1 MSQTILEVKNLKKH
15 FPIYGGVVRRKV
27 AAVHAVDDVSFDV
40 RPKETLGLVGESGCG
55 KTTLG
60 RTVLRL
66 IEPTS
71 GSAYYMGRD
80 IFKLG
85 RKDMRQLRLEMAM
98 VFQDPYAC
106 LNPRMTIADII
117 GEPIDIHGLAKGIE
131 KEKRIME
138 LLEKVGLTP
147 YHLYRYPH
155 EFSGGQKQ
163 RIGIARALAGNPK
176 MLVADE
182 PVSSL
187 DVSVRAQILNLMKDL
202 QMEYGF
208 SCLYISHD
216 LSTVKH
222 MSDRVAVMYVGKLVE
237 LAPVRVI
244 FDDPLH
250 PYTKA
255 LMSAIPIPGQRR
267 EDRIILKGNV
277 PTPIDPPPGCRFHP
291 RCSECKTECEKQD
304 PALIEVEKDHFVACF
319 GVEPKIE
326 PVKAEARMVTCKYC
340 QGLMEETSGT
350 CPNCGAPRRKWTK

>member
-1 MSQTILEVKNLKKH
+1 MFETILEVENLKKY
-15 FPIYGGVVRRKV
+15 FPIYGGIIPRPV

-40 RPKETLGLVGESGCG
+40 RAKETFGLVGESGCG

-60 RTVLRL
+60 RTILRL

-71 GSAYYMGRD
+71 GTVRYMGRD
-80 IFKLG
+80 IFKVKGKETLKLKG
-85 RKDMRQLRLEMAM
+85 KEMRKLRLEMAM
-98 VFQDPYAC
+98 VFQDPFAS
-106 LNPRMTIADII
+106 LNPRLTIADII
-117 GEPIDIHGLAKGIE
+117 SEPIDIHHLAKGAE
-131 KEKRIME
+131 REKRILD
-138 LLEKVGLTP
+138 LLQRVGMTP

-176 MLVADE
+176 LLVADE

-187 DVSVRAQILNLMKDL
+187 DVSVRAQILNLLKDL
-202 QMEYGF
+202 QEEYGF

-222 MSDRVAVMYVGKLVE
+222 MSDRVAVMYLGKIVE
-237 LAPVRVI
+237 LAEVKSI
-244 FDDPLH
+244 FSGPRH

-277 PTPIDPPPGCRFHP
+277 PTPINPPSGCRFNP
-291 RCSECKTECEKQD
+291 RCSECRPECSKVEPK
-304 PALIEVEKDHFVACF
+304 LVEVEKDHFVACHL
-319 GVEPKIE
+319 G
-326 PVKAEARMVTCKYC
+326 
-340 QGLMEETSGT
+340 
-350 CPNCGAPRRKWTK
+350 

>member
-1 MSQTILEVKNLKKH
+1 MSETILEIENLKKH
-15 FPIYGGVVRRKV
+15 FPIYGGVIRRQV
-27 AAVHAVDDVSFDV
+27 AAVHAVDGVSFDIKQ
-40 RPKETLGLVGESGCG
+40 RETIGLVGESGCG

-60 RTVLRL
+60 RTILRL

-71 GSAYYMGRD
+71 GEARYMGRN
-80 IFKLG
+80 IYKLG
-85 RKDMRQLRLEMAM
+85 SKEMRKLRLEMAM
-98 VFQDPYAC
+98 VFQDPFAS

-117 GEPIDIHGLAKGIE
+117 GEPMDIHGLAKGTE

-138 LLEKVGLTP
+138 LLERVGLTP

-176 MLVADE
+176 LLLADE

-187 DVSVRAQILNLMKDL
+187 DVSVRAQILNLLKDL
-202 QMEYGF
+202 QQEYGF

-222 MSDRVAVMYVGKLVE
+222 MSDRVAVMYLGKLVE
-237 LAPVRVI
+237 SAPVKDL
-244 FDDPLH
+244 FNSPQH

-267 EDRIILKGNV
+267 EDRIILKGSV
-277 PTPIDPPPGCRFHP
+277 PTPINPPSGCRFHP
-291 RCSECKTECEKQD
+291 RCHDCKPECAKDEPEF
-304 PALIEVEKDHFVACF
+304 IEVEKEHFVACHF
-319 GVEPKIE
+319 K
-326 PVKAEARMVTCKYC
+326 
-340 QGLMEETSGT
+340 
-350 CPNCGAPRRKWTK
+350 